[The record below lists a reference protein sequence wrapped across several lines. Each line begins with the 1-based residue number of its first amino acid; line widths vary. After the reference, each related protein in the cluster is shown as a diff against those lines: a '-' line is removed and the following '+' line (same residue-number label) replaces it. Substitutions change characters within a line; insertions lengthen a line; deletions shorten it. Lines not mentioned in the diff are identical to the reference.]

1 LTSAEREVRRFR
13 YAKGADNLINGIKIN
28 FSPENTKGKKL
39 TIRAF
44 KDDCLSKE
52 RCVFCLRRIGE
63 KESSSEKIN
72 LLNS

>member
-1 LTSAEREVRRFR
+1 MLTSAEREVRRFR
-13 YAKGADNLINGIKIN
+13 YAKGVDNLINGIKIN

-52 RCVFCLRRIGE
+52 RSAFCLRRIGE
-63 KESSSEKIN
+63 KELKN
-72 LLNS
+72 LL